1 MNGEGPDDIKLKTLI
16 SSLMDGTVTEVIV
29 ATNATADGEATSM
42 YISRVLKP
50 AGIKVTRLA
59 RGLAVGADIEYAD
72 EVTLLRAIENRT
84 EL

>member
-1 MNGEGPDDIKLKTLI
+1 M
-16 SSLMDGTVTEVIV
+16 

-59 RGLAVGADIEYAD
+59 RGLAVGADIER
-72 EVTLLRAIENRT
+72 VMK
-84 EL
+84 